1 LNLHNHTW
9 ISNDLINKIGY
20 FAKNIEELV
29 LSETDITDDVLKELS
44 ISCEYLNSIDI
55 SKCKNLTEKGIRT
68 FLEVKGPKIIKF
80 KSAHNSNSV
89 TDESIESI

>member
-44 ISCEYLNSIDI
+44 ISCE
-55 SKCKNLTEKGIRT
+55 
-68 FLEVKGPKIIKF
+68 
-80 KSAHNSNSV
+80 
-89 TDESIESI
+89 